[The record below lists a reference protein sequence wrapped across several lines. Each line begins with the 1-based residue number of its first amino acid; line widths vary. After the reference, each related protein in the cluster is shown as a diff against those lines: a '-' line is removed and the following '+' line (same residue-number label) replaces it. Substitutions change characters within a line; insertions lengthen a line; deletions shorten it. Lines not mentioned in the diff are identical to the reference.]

1 MRPYRQPAV
10 LLVEMIVVL
19 FVITL
24 GGTLITMGVYAV
36 MRNQRAVGKLQNRY
50 AVTHSILHR
59 LRADVRAG
67 ASVTAAHS
75 GGNLRPQLSEVS
87 PGWTSGGQ
95 GRIAIKS
102 PTGDVVYV
110 FSEDRVDRFPD
121 AHTRNPDQ
129 QWTLHGATFDVRTGL
144 GDANATILFVT
155 VRWKPPKAETP
166 ESSRRFDLAIRCAGI
181 PAARQDV
188 Q

>member
-1 MRPYRQPAV
+1 MRRYRRPAV
-10 LLVEMIVVL
+10 FLLEMMVVL

-67 ASVTAAHS
+67 SSVTVAHA
-75 GGNLRPQLSEVS
+75 GGDRRPQLSEAS
-87 PGWTSGGQ
+87 SGWASGGQ
-95 GRIAIKS
+95 GRLAIKS

-110 FSEDRVDRFPD
+110 FYEDRVDRFPD
-121 AHTRNPDQ
+121 AHAQNPDQ
-129 QWTLHGATFDVRTGL
+129 QWTLHGATFQVRPGL
-144 GDANATILFVT
+144 GGDNATMLLVT

-181 PAARQDV
+181 TVPRQDD

>member
-1 MRPYRQPAV
+1 MRRHRQPAV
-10 LLVEMIVVL
+10 FLIEMMVVL

-36 MRNQRAVGKLQNRY
+36 MRNQRAVVKLQNRY

-67 ASVTAAHS
+67 SSVALAQS
-75 GGNLRPQLSEVS
+75 GGGERPRLSETS
-87 PGWTSGGQ
+87 SGGASGGQ
-95 GRIAIKS
+95 GRLAIKS

-110 FSEDRVDRFPD
+110 FCEDRVDRFAD
-121 AHTRNPDQ
+121 AHTQIPDQ
-129 QWTLHGATFDVRTGL
+129 QWALHGATFEVRPGL
-144 GDANATILFVT
+144 GDDNPTMLLVT

-166 ESSRRFDLAIRCAGI
+166 ESSRRFDLALRCAGI
-181 PAARQDV
+181 TVPRQDD

>member
-1 MRPYRQPAV
+1 MRRHRQPAV
-10 LLVEMIVVL
+10 FLIEMMVVL

-36 MRNQRAVGKLQNRY
+36 MRNQRAVVKLQNRY

-67 ASVTAAHS
+67 SSVTVAHA
-75 GGNLRPQLSEVS
+75 GGDQGPQLSEAS
-87 PGWTSGGQ
+87 SGWASGGQ
-95 GRIAIKS
+95 ARLVIKS
-102 PTGDVVYV
+102 PTRDIVYV
-110 FSEDRVDRFPD
+110 FYEDRVDRFSD
-121 AHTRNPDQ
+121 AHTQIPDQ
-129 QWTLHGATFDVRTGL
+129 QWTLHGATFQVRPGL
-144 GDANATILFVT
+144 GDDNATMLLVT

-166 ESSRRFDLAIRCAGI
+166 ESSRRFDLALRCAGI
-181 PAARQDV
+181 TVPRQDD